1 MNYILNEQLYRFDK
15 IITPLSSN
23 HIISS
28 QFIVIFYVT
37 GIYSLLLSESNMVI
51 SILLLLFSAN
61 VNVFLGN
68 CKSQILSFLLLHFT
82 SLKKKKCCAICV
94 IKKALLWAS
103 MHC

>member
-1 MNYILNEQLYRFDK
+1 MNHILNEQLYRFDK
-15 IITPLSSN
+15 IITSLNSN

-51 SILLLLFSAN
+51 SILY

-68 CKSQILSFLLLHFT
+68 CKSQILSFLLLFNF
-82 SLKKKKCCAICV
+82 SVLQA
-94 IKKALLWAS
+94 
-103 MHC
+103 

>member
-1 MNYILNEQLYRFDK
+1 MNHILNEQLYRFDK
-15 IITPLSSN
+15 IITPLNSN

-37 GIYSLLLSESNMVI
+37 GISSLLLSESNMVI
-51 SILLLLFSAN
+51 SILY

-68 CKSQILSFLLLHFT
+68 CKSQILSFLLLNFT

-103 MHC
+103 MQC

>member
-15 IITPLSSN
+15 VITPLNSN

-28 QFIVIFYVT
+28 QFIVISYVT

-51 SILLLLFSAN
+51 SILY

-68 CKSQILSFLLLHFT
+68 CKSQILSFLLLFNF
-82 SLKKKKCCAICV
+82 LILQA
-94 IKKALLWAS
+94 
-103 MHC
+103 

>member
-1 MNYILNEQLYRFDK
+1 MNYIVNEQLYRFDK
-15 IITPLSSN
+15 IITPLDSN

-51 SILLLLFSAN
+51 SILY

-68 CKSQILSFLLLHFT
+68 CKSQILSFLLLFNF
-82 SLKKKKCCAICV
+82 LILQA
-94 IKKALLWAS
+94 
-103 MHC
+103 

>member
-15 IITPLSSN
+15 VINPLNSN

-51 SILLLLFSAN
+51 SILY

-68 CKSQILSFLLLHFT
+68 CKSQILSFLLLFNF
-82 SLKKKKCCAICV
+82 LILQA
-94 IKKALLWAS
+94 
-103 MHC
+103 